1 MVTGGYCADTHANQ
15 SAYMERAFEVLAFEP
30 WHCVCQ
36 SGIEPVSVEKNAV
49 TIIKTI
55 EVSGEPSGMKAAIRS
70 AEETLT
76 GILSRYS
83 PALYRTAVR
92 KVGNGEDAK
101 GACTGIPAS
110 TDSLSCKRFQKEY
123 ACDDKRGSRCGKVTP
138 QTLRGGAQVNSQTCK
153 LFSAR
158 GRRASMAL
166 ALQVVSSHALGAL
179 DIESALSNQP
189 DLAKRLLPHAAGEA
203 DALKR
208 QHFPR
213 LFLLDGCSLTLP
225 LGPLTSRLRANSPG
239 SRFFVLLPPERSGIA
254 EMIRLFHWGVD
265 GMLAL
270 DKKWKKE
277 LPKAVLV
284 VLTNR
289 VWAPPEVL
297 LAFVNQMKI
306 LLDRQLLP
314 GESLTMREGQV
325 LQLLFRQLTN
335 KEIAC
340 ELQISERT
348 AKFHVSNLLG
358 KLDLENRKN
367 LETLGQLEHI

>member
-1 MVTGGYCADTHANQ
+1 
-15 SAYMERAFEVLAFEP
+15 
-30 WHCVCQ
+30 
-36 SGIEPVSVEKNAV
+36 
-49 TIIKTI
+49 
-55 EVSGEPSGMKAAIRS
+55 
-70 AEETLT
+70 
-76 GILSRYS
+76 
-83 PALYRTAVR
+83 
-92 KVGNGEDAK
+92 
-101 GACTGIPAS
+101 
-110 TDSLSCKRFQKEY
+110 
-123 ACDDKRGSRCGKVTP
+123 
-138 QTLRGGAQVNSQTCK
+138 
-153 LFSAR
+153 
-158 GRRASMAL
+158 
-166 ALQVVSSHALGAL
+166 
-179 DIESALSNQP
+179 
-189 DLAKRLLPHAAGEA
+189 
-203 DALKR
+203 
-208 QHFPR
+208 
-213 LFLLDGCSLTLP
+213 
-225 LGPLTSRLRANSPG
+225 
-239 SRFFVLLPPERSGIA
+239 
-254 EMIRLFHWGVD
+254 MIRLFHWGVD

>member
-1 MVTGGYCADTHANQ
+1 MCWPSN
-15 SAYMERAFEVLAFEP
+15 L
-30 WHCVCQ
+30 
-36 SGIEPVSVEKNAV
+36 GIVFATENRIVFREKNTV
-49 TIIKTI
+49 TITKAIG
-55 EVSGEPSGMKAAIRS
+55 VNGEPAGVKAAIRS
-70 AEETLT
+70 AEDALT
-76 GILSRYS
+76 GILSRHS

-92 KVGNGEDAK
+92 NVGNAEDAS
-101 GACTGIPAS
+101 GTRTGIPVS
-110 TDSLSCKRFQKEY
+110 TNSLSCKRFQKEY
-123 ACDDKRGSRCGKVTP
+123 ASDDERGSRCGKVTP
-138 QTLRGGAQVNSQTCK
+138 QTLHSGAQVDSQACK
-153 LFSAR
+153 LFAAR
-158 GRRASMAL
+158 GRRARMAL

-189 DLAKRLLPHAAGEA
+189 NLAKRLLPHAVGEA

-208 QHFPR
+208 QQFPR

-270 DKKWKKE
+270 DKKWRKE

-297 LAFVNQMKI
+297 LAFVSQMKI

-325 LQLLFRQLTN
+325 LQLLFRQFTN

-340 ELQISERT
+340 ELKITERT
-348 AKFHVSNLLG
+348 AKFHVSNLLN

-367 LETLGQLEHI
+367 LDTFGQLESI